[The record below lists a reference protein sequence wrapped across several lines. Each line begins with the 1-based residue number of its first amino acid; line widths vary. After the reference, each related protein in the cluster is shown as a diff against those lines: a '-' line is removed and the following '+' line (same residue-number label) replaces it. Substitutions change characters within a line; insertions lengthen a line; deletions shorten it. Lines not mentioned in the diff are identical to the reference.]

1 MFLEFWM
8 IIYWTFLF
16 FLTTI
21 SLSLQLLAQ
30 NIQIMPPTGQMEKLV
45 ELLVFWFWVFFFFPV

>member
-8 IIYWTFLF
+8 IIYWTFLV
-16 FLTTI
+16 FLTTL

-30 NIQIMPPTGQMEKLV
+30 NMQIMPPTGQMEKLV
-45 ELLVFWFWVFFFFPV
+45 ELIC